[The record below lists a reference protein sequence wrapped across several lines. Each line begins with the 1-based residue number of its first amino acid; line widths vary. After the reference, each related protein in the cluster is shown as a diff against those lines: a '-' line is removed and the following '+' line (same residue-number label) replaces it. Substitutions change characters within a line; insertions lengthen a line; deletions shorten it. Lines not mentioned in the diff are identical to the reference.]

1 MPCATTTIL
10 RLQKVKAADA
20 SRLSIPV
27 RFRSSDGI
35 IERPRRGA
43 RYQAL

>member
-1 MPCATTTIL
+1 MPCAPSL
-10 RLQKVKAADA
+10 RLQKVKATDA
-20 SRLSIPV
+20 SRPSISV
-27 RFRSSDGI
+27 RFRGSDGI